1 MCIYRYWYDYS
12 IFDKLWYAL
21 WMKTISLKSKLKI
34 VLFFS
39 YFTFFVLHIIHHL
52 YFVLWANHC
61 SINSSVLKLFKCV
74 LDLSLHKHCMQKH
87 ILFFLPPLETCK
99 NNIKSSAPQWDCYEN
114 INKMATK
121 VSVNGPLVCESIS
134 KSLNSRSKTDL
145 QLEFFNYVVWTV
157 VSHNIFSMHLQ

>member
-1 MCIYRYWYDYS
+1 MIRIVNANCS
-12 IFDKLWYAL
+12 IEVKAQNRA
-21 WMKTISLKSKLKI
+21 
-34 VLFFS
+34 VLLLL
-39 YFTFFVLHIIHHL
+39 YFFVLHMIHHL

-61 SINSSVLKLFKCV
+61 SINSIVLILFKCV

-87 ILFFLPPLETCK
+87 ILFFLPPLKTCK
-99 NNIKSSAPQWDCYEN
+99 NNIKSSYLQWDGYEN
-114 INKMATK
+114 INKMAIK